1 MKTMR
6 FLLSA
11 VFLTFAFISSADAQL
26 DLRGSIAGE
35 VMVDSGEMAKRV
47 AVVVMDLNTLDV
59 QTTVT
64 NDFGYFEFN
73 DLQFGSTFIVSVRSN
88 RYAFPFPYQTVILG
102 APVQKIRFV
111 GSNTP
116 INLWQALLRGPEQS
130 HRASEDCS
138 RLQERK

>member
-1 MKTMR
+1 MKTRR

-11 VFLTFAFISSADAQL
+11 VFLTFAFIGSANAQL

-47 AVVVMDLNTLDV
+47 AVAVLDLNTLDV

-73 DLQFGSTFIVSVRSN
+73 ELQFGSTFIVSVRSN
-88 RYAFPFPYQTVILG
+88 RYAFAFPYQTIILG
-102 APVQKIRFV
+102 EPSRKIRFF
-111 GSNTP
+111 GSSSP
-116 INLWQALLRGPEQS
+116 ANLLQALLRGPEPS
-130 HRASEDCS
+130 HRASEDCI
-138 RLQERK
+138 RPQERK